1 MQMDILKLSECCGVP
16 FPEPGYPDTDL
27 CGLCNE
33 HTGYIERED
42 TMNTE
47 LDKLQV
53 ERFLYKNLLDLRD
66 AAQAMLT
73 MITVQMECNVRRI
86 KSIQQ
91 EIGKFEDTMQ
101 DKELIFSNLTPIKE
115 EKHGTRIT

>member
-1 MQMDILKLSECCGVP
+1 
-16 FPEPGYPDTDL
+16 
-27 CGLCNE
+27 
-33 HTGYIERED
+33 
-42 TMNTE
+42 MNTE
-47 LDKLQV
+47 IDRLQV

-66 AAQAMLT
+66 TAQTMLT

-86 KSIQQ
+86 KNIQK
-91 EIGKFEDTMQ
+91 EISRFEDTMQ

>member
-1 MQMDILKLSECCGVP
+1 
-16 FPEPGYPDTDL
+16 
-27 CGLCNE
+27 
-33 HTGYIERED
+33 
-42 TMNTE
+42 MNTE
-47 LDKLQV
+47 IDRLQV

-66 AAQAMLT
+66 TAQAMLT

-86 KSIQQ
+86 KNIQK
-91 EIGKFEDTMQ
+91 EISRFEDTMQ

>member
-1 MQMDILKLSECCGVP
+1 
-16 FPEPGYPDTDL
+16 
-27 CGLCNE
+27 
-33 HTGYIERED
+33 
-42 TMNTE
+42 MNTE
-47 LDKLQV
+47 LDKLQL